1 MPNRLRLITLKPSSY
16 EVSHHGKNYTR
27 GSRSPASKGSARSPG
42 VFRWLPLRK
51 SFFFPLLSLTLQ
63 LIISKMCEKKRTKFQ
78 IWSSLIQIFL
88 AIIFSLWSRGWGY
101 FFFLAMA
108 GQNFWGL
115 APPAVQGARHNPQIV
130 SGGGQY
136 AQKDDLHKTVGL
148 MLFYFFINYK
158 RKLKYV

>member
-1 MPNRLRLITLKPSSY
+1 MPNRSRLITLKPSSY
-16 EVSHHGKNYTR
+16 EVSHHGKNYTW

-101 FFFLAMA
+101 FFFL
-108 GQNFWGL
+108 QRL
-115 APPAVQGARHNPQIV
+115 
-130 SGGGQY
+130 GGIFEDWLLLQFKVPGTTLRLYQVEVNM
-136 AQKDDLHKTVGL
+136 H
-148 MLFYFFINYK
+148 
-158 RKLKYV
+158 RKMTYIKQLDWCSSISL